1 MQLGHEIQVLDKG
14 YVRLVGYYGKDLTIV
29 EAARVSYQSPSK
41 GDEADKKLLHYL
53 YKNRHTSPFEQCNIT
68 FNIKLPLFV
77 QGQMV
82 RHRTQKLNQM
92 SARYTEMPDEF
103 YIPSSWRPQDKKN
116 KQGSVET
123 DNWNPVIDTEE
134 EVSPGGRSVFEIQ
147 YHATELLEKHCE
159 DSYNLYKKM
168 IAEGVS
174 KEMARMH
181 LPQNLYTEI
190 YSQWDIHNLIHFF
203 NLRLDEH
210 AQWEVRQYAKAMFEI
225 FEELFPWTAEAFH
238 KYKFQLVEV

>member
-77 QGQMV
+77 QGQIV

-103 YIPSSWRPQDKKN
+103 YIPKSWRPQDKKN

-123 DNWNPVIDTEE
+123 DNWNPEI
-134 EVSPGGRSVFEIQ
+134 EVTIHNDIPHHPPYDSVL
-147 YHATELLEKHCE
+147 HASNALIKHCE
-159 DSYNLYKKM
+159 DSYSLYKKM
-168 IAEGVS
+168 IAAGIS

-181 LPQNLYTEI
+181 LTQNLYTEI